1 MYGSSRANRLAYV
14 RYRTYNTKQDQQDD
28 RMLRN
33 LNIESLAAAY
43 ATARARLERHV
54 AELARSRGMEVT
66 VELELDIRPGVHRI
80 TLRCGQKEIVVSVA
94 DDLFMDP
101 DEFFVVYVLPRI
113 KVAIG
118 KLAAMN

>member
-1 MYGSSRANRLAYV
+1 
-14 RYRTYNTKQDQQDD
+14 
-28 RMLRN
+28 MLRN
-33 LNIESLAAAY
+33 LTIESLAAAY

-80 TLRCGQKEIVVSVA
+80 TRCGQKEIVVSVA

-118 KLAAMN
+118 KLASTN

>member
-1 MYGSSRANRLAYV
+1 M
-14 RYRTYNTKQDQQDD
+14 
-28 RMLRN
+28 
-33 LNIESLAAAY
+33 AAAY

-54 AELARSRGMEVT
+54 AELARARGMEVT
-66 VELELDIRPGVHRI
+66 VEVELDIRPGVHCI

-94 DDLFMDP
+94 DHLFMDP

>member
-1 MYGSSRANRLAYV
+1 
-14 RYRTYNTKQDQQDD
+14 
-28 RMLRN
+28 MLRN
-33 LNIESLAAAY
+33 LDIETLAAAY
-43 ATARARLERHV
+43 AAARTRLEGHV

-80 TLRCGQKEIVVSVA
+80 MLRSRQKEIVVSVA